1 MRNILRSNLREIK
14 KFYTKRKPI
23 VSKEVSSYLKNEFKE
38 WVDDSFEVKENIWS
52 LPDLT
57 QSARFE
63 NFCRSIRKK
72 IN

>member
-23 VSKEVSSYLKNEFKE
+23 VSKEVSSSLKNEFKE